1 MADYVRPKN
10 SCLSKLVILRG
21 SSALQQHER
30 NLMKVHLKT
39 LGCRL
44 NEAELETWAQAF
56 QKYGHQVTRQ
66 AEAANLIVINSCA
79 VTQDAA
85 RKSRHLI
92 RKVHRENPS
101 AKLVVS
107 GCYATLN
114 QQEAEALLGVDMVV
128 SNKDKDQLVDKAL
141 AELNLDTMPT
151 LSTEPGAISLFT
163 RGRQRAFV
171 KVQDGCRY
179 RCTFCIVTVARG
191 EEKSRPV
198 PDVIGEINA
207 LHQQNINEIIL
218 TGVHLGGYGSDL
230 GNNLVDLIKAILAET
245 EVPRIRLGSLEPW
258 ELTDD
263 FYQLFDNP
271 RLMPHLHLPL
281 QSGSDS
287 VLRRMARRC
296 KTQEFAA
303 IVARLRQI
311 NPLFN
316 ITTDIIVGFPGE
328 TESEWQAC
336 IEFIQLV
343 GFGHIHIF
351 TYSSRE
357 GTKAAALP
365 NPVPEAIKKQRS
377 QQLHQLADEMR
388 LTFYQA
394 NLDQQFPVLWE
405 AYSEPVGADKQRVF
419 GYTPNYLKVG
429 CEISNDQSL
438 ENMTTLAKLKAVSDT
453 YIFAEQHEKPLTYP
467 VQLPPL
473 PLCD

>member
-1 MADYVRPKN
+1 
-10 SCLSKLVILRG
+10 
-21 SSALQQHER
+21 
-30 NLMKVHLKT
+30 MKVHLKT

-56 QKYGHQVTRQ
+56 QKSGHQVTRQ

-85 RKSRHLI
+85 RKSRQLI
-92 RKVHRENPS
+92 RRVHRENPA

-107 GCYATLN
+107 GCYATLSKD
-114 QQEAEALLGVDMVV
+114 EAEQLLGVDLVV
-128 SNKDKDQLVDKAL
+128 SNKDKDQLVEKTL
-141 AELNLDTMPT
+141 AALNLDTMPT

-198 PDVIGEINA
+198 QEVVDEINA

-218 TGVHLGGYGSDL
+218 TGVHLGGFGSDSSL
-230 GNNLVDLIKAILAET
+230 TLTDLIKAILAET
-245 EVPRIRLGSLEPW
+245 DVPRIRLGSLEPW

-263 FYQLFDNP
+263 FYQLFENP

-296 KTQEFAA
+296 KTVEFAS
-303 IVARLRQI
+303 IVSRLRQI
-311 NPLFN
+311 NLLFN

-328 TESEWQAC
+328 TEQEWQEGL
-336 IEFIQLV
+336 EFIRSV
-343 GFGHIHIF
+343 GFGQLHIF
-351 TYSSRE
+351 TYSPRE
-357 GTKAAALP
+357 GTKAATLP
-365 NPVPEAIKKQRS
+365 NQVQDQVKKQRS
-377 QQLHQLADEMR
+377 QQLHQLGDGMR
-388 LTFYQA
+388 LKFYQD
-394 NLDQQFPVLWE
+394 NLGQQFPVLWE
-405 AYSEPVGADKQRVF
+405 GYSEPVDTDRQRVF
-419 GYTPNYLKVG
+419 GYTPNYLKVASV
-429 CEISNDQSL
+429 ISKDKSL
-438 ENMTTLAKLKAVSDT
+438 ENLTTLATLKTVSDAC
-453 YIFAEQHEKPLTYP
+453 ILAELI
-467 VQLPPL
+467 
-473 PLCD
+473 